1 MRRSFRF
8 VIYIMI
14 GFLIYQII
22 QSGESG
28 ITYDQVKKTL
38 LIAMV
43 IVFVLL
49 IIVRSIKQRYDDGDD
64 SSET

>member
-1 MRRSFRF
+1 
-8 VIYIMI
+8 MI

-28 ITYDQVKKTL
+28 ITHDQVKKTL

-49 IIVRSIKQRYDDGDD
+49 IIVRSIKQRYDDRDD